1 MTDFIESQEI
11 DGSYSIYNEEY
22 SWAEEYSEY
31 YSEDSSSY
39 LMPVFESSSYQFF
52 GEATEIAMVTL
63 S

>member
-1 MTDFIESQEI
+1 MRSMTDFIESQEMG
-11 DGSYSIYNEEY
+11 DSYSIYNEEY

-52 GEATEIAMVTL
+52 W
-63 S
+63 